1 MNQPQ
6 QPMSPCRMQGF
17 TLLEIMLVMVVM
29 GLAAS
34 FVVFNAFGINQ
45 TDQLKKEAN
54 RLQVLVDMASDY
66 AVLNQRQLGV
76 RFEQQRHEYYFVYLD
91 DDDKW
96 QKIENE
102 KLYAT
107 HALAD
112 PFTFSLN
119 LDDLPWDTEDQL
131 FERDVFDENFSLDDT
146 STNIGD
152 EEEKVLPPPQVLI
165 MSSGEITPFSLTFRY
180 EPSLSSETPVYFEL
194 QNQDTPPLIL
204 NGPLEDPPE

>member
-1 MNQPQ
+1 MKQPQ
-6 QPMSPCRMQGF
+6 QPLSTRAMQGF
-17 TLLEIMLVMVVM
+17 TLLEVMLVMVLM

-34 FVVFNAFGINQ
+34 FVVFNAFGVNQ
-45 TDQLKKEAN
+45 SDQLKKEAN
-54 RLQVLVDMASDY
+54 RLQVLMDMASDY

-76 RFEQQRHEYYFVYLD
+76 RFEKERREYYFVYLD

-96 QKIENE
+96 QKINNE
-102 KLYAT
+102 KLYAPHT
-107 HALAD
+107 LAD
-112 PFTFSLN
+112 QFTFSLN

-165 MSSGEITPFSLTFRY
+165 MSSGEITPFSLAFIY
-180 EPSLSSETPVYFEL
+180 EPGLSSEQPVYFEL
-194 QNQDTPPLIL
+194 QNKDIPPLLL
-204 NGPLEDPPE
+204 NGPLENLPE